1 MKTVVLILMLALM
14 PLACGDGKPAGNGGG
29 NGGEAGAKELA
40 TGYDA
45 GLDFLM
51 SQAPEGNYGD
61 PGFTAIAITPF
72 LTRPGGVRPAD
83 REFIDKNIAFLLENV
98 KENGGIYG
106 RGVANYSTCV
116 SIMALV
122 NDGPEKHKEVVANAV
137 KFVKSLQAAS
147 GGIGYSDTTTS
158 DDPDISN
165 TQFAIEAL
173 KKAGVKKEDPTFSH
187 ALKFIQSVQN
197 RSETNPGEYKL
208 EDGRMIVPMDDGGAF
223 YKPRESKAGTVTNPD
238 GSVSLRSYG
247 STTYAMLKCYLMAG
261 VDPDDGRV
269 KDALKWV
276 ANHFT
281 LEENP
286 GFDTSDDPKAGMQGY
301 FYYVVT
307 LAKALDALGTDQVK
321 DADGIEHDWRVELG
335 KALIARQKEDGSWQ
349 NEDKDRWFEGKPVLA
364 TAYALTALSYC
375 TD

>member
-1 MKTVVLILMLALM
+1 MKTVVWILMLALL
-14 PLACGDGKPAGNGGG
+14 PLACGDGKPAGGGG
-29 NGGEAGAKELA
+29 GDGEEAAKEIA
-40 TGYDA
+40 AGYDA
-45 GLDFLM
+45 GLDFLK
-51 SQAPEGNYGD
+51 SQAPDGNFAD

-83 REFIDKNIAFLLENV
+83 REFIDANIAFLLGHV
-98 KENGGIYG
+98 KESGGIYG
-106 RGVANYSTCV
+106 RGAANYATCV

-122 NDGPEKHKEVVANAV
+122 NDDPEKHKEVVADAV

-173 KKAGVKKEDPTFSH
+173 RKAGVEKDDPTFSH

-197 RSETNPGEYKL
+197 RSESNPGEYQL
-208 EDGRMIVPMDDGGAF
+208 EDGRMIVPLDDGGAF
-223 YKPRESKAGTVTNPD
+223 YKPRESKAGTVTIPV

-247 STTYAMLKCYLMAG
+247 STTFAMLKCYLMAG
-261 VDPDDGRV
+261 LDPDDGRV
-269 KDALKWV
+269 KDAMKWV

-286 GFDTSDDPKAGMQGY
+286 GFDTTEDPMAGMQGY
-301 FYYVVT
+301 YYYVST
-307 LAKALDALGTDQVK
+307 LAKALDALGTDEVK
-321 DADGIEHDWRVELG
+321 DADGIEHDWRAELG
-335 KALIARQKEDGSWQ
+335 KALLERQKEDGSWV
-349 NEDKDRWFEGKPVLA
+349 NDDNDRWFEGKPVLA
-364 TAYALTALSYC
+364 TAYSLTALSYC